1 MATFK
6 IHEDN
11 NLKEKN
17 GAFRKIESKDAVKQ
31 RKTLAQLNN
40 HQNALGRA
48 QAQKTVTKT

>member
-17 GAFRKIESKDAVKQ
+17 GVFRKNDHKDAGKQ

-40 HQNALGRA
+40 HQNVLGRA